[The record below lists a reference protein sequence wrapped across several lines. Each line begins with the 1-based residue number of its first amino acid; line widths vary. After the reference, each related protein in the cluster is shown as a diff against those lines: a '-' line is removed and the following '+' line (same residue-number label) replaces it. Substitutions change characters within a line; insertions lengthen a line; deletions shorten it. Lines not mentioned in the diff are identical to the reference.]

1 MNSTPQV
8 ETVEISDA
16 ESDNV
21 SGGLSV
27 NAVNTLTG
35 AVDGIAP
42 VSGLV
47 DTAVGTV
54 EGVTGLNT
62 APVTNLVAGLDPPLR
77 RRARSRPPAPGL
89 GVACRH
95 ASAVLG
101 GRCSPSSAAQSVP
114 VLAVRLRPSQSSTPG
129 EGRTVQ
135 FRQQAL
141 AKLQSPEE
149 LDLPVRF
156 ARPRAGSCSP

>member
-8 ETVEISDA
+8 ETVEISDTELDA
-16 ESDNV
+16 V

-35 AVDGIAP
+35 ALDSIAP

-62 APVTNLVAGLDPPLR
+62 APVTNLVAGL
-77 RRARSRPPAPGL
+77 
-89 GVACRH
+89 
-95 ASAVLG
+95 
-101 GRCSPSSAAQSVP
+101 
-114 VLAVRLRPSQSSTPG
+114 
-129 EGRTVQ
+129 
-135 FRQQAL
+135 
-141 AKLQSPEE
+141 
-149 LDLPVRF
+149 
-156 ARPRAGSCSP
+156 

>member
-16 ESDNV
+16 DLDNV

-42 VSGLV
+42 VSALV

-54 EGVTGLNT
+54 EGVTGRNT
-62 APVTNLVAGLDPPLR
+62 APVTNLVAGLWSPLCF
-77 RRARSRPPAPGL
+77 ADSRSRPGSGTL
-89 GVACRH
+89 WCVR
-95 ASAVLG
+95 
-101 GRCSPSSAAQSVP
+101 SPSVTSH
-114 VLAVRLRPSQSSTPG
+114 SS
-129 EGRTVQ
+129 
-135 FRQQAL
+135 
-141 AKLQSPEE
+141 
-149 LDLPVRF
+149 
-156 ARPRAGSCSP
+156 PR

>member
-16 ESDNV
+16 DLDNV

-47 DTAVGTV
+47 DTVVGTV

-62 APVTNLVAGLDPPLR
+62 APVTNLVAGL
-77 RRARSRPPAPGL
+77 
-89 GVACRH
+89 
-95 ASAVLG
+95 
-101 GRCSPSSAAQSVP
+101 
-114 VLAVRLRPSQSSTPG
+114 
-129 EGRTVQ
+129 
-135 FRQQAL
+135 
-141 AKLQSPEE
+141 
-149 LDLPVRF
+149 
-156 ARPRAGSCSP
+156 